1 MSTFADNARDWW
13 ERKNPRERVLVLAL
27 AVVAPITI
35 AVYLGSYITDGLN
48 KIEASNNETRRA
60 LAALVT
66 LRASGPQQP
75 VDDVLAEMPAEP
87 IGLESYLSRAAEKV
101 KLKIQRFTPRNPVTK
116 NGFTTHAMQMD
127 LNDITLEQ
135 ARAFLEAVESD
146 NKYVAVTTLN
156 VSRKFGV
163 KDKLNLK
170 LEIAAYG
177 KPSAAPKAGEGAG
190 SGSAAG
196 SAEGSAAP
204 AGGS

>member
-27 AVVAPITI
+27 TIVAPITI
-35 AVYLGSYITDGLN
+35 AVYLGSQITDGLN

-66 LRASGPQQP
+66 LRASGPLQP
-75 VDDVLAEMPAEP
+75 VDSVLAEMPAEP

-116 NGFTTHAMQMD
+116 NGFITHAMQMD
-127 LNDITLEQ
+127 LNDVTLEQ

-146 NKYVAVTTLN
+146 NNYVAVTTLN

-163 KDKLNLK
+163 KEKLNLK
-170 LEIAAYG
+170 LEISAYG
-177 KPSAAPKAGEGAG
+177 KPSAAPKAGEAA
-190 SGSAAG
+190 GSAAG